1 MSTAGRRLVFR
12 SDRRIDV
19 EPFELPDPR
28 PWQVLVRNDFT
39 HVSAGTEMNFFRSN
53 PESGPLARDQ
63 LGYMAV
69 GEVVAVGSKVVDYSP
84 GERVVTN
91 ALHQS
96 HWLIDLDADTRA
108 AANSPLWYIDRLDPS
123 IPGEQGGF
131 VTLGDVALHGLR
143 RARPQ
148 IDQSAAVIGCGLV
161 GQLVVQ
167 LARVAGMHPVVATDL
182 VQRRLE
188 RARLSGATHLVNS
201 GETDAVTAV
210 RAITGDGAETVFP
223 CAPVPSTLQSA
234 LEMAAK
240 RGTISLV
247 ASVPGQARITLQDE
261 LLRRELTIIGTY
273 EADMNAPSVYWPW
286 SRARNRR
293 TVQRLM
299 AEGAVRLD
307 HLITHVVPYGEAEA
321 MFAAM
326 HDPGTDWMGVVFDW
340 R

>member
-1 MSTAGRRLVFR
+1 MSTAARRLVFR

-19 EPFELPDPR
+19 EPFEVPDPGPR
-28 PWQVLVRNDFT
+28 QVLVRNDFT
-39 HVSAGTEMNFFRSN
+39 HVSAGTEMNFFRLN
-53 PESGPLARDQ
+53 PESGPLVRDQ

-69 GEVVAVGSKVVDYSP
+69 GEVVAVGGAVSEYAT

-96 HWLIDLDADTRA
+96 HWLVDLDADPPVGSQ
-108 AANSPLWYIDRLDPS
+108 SPLWYIDRLDPA

-143 RARPQ
+143 RAQPQ

-161 GQLVVQ
+161 GQLVIQ
-167 LARVAGMHPVVATDL
+167 LARVAGMHPVIATDL
-182 VQRRLE
+182 VERRLE
-188 RARLSGATHLVNS
+188 RARISGATHLVDS
-201 GETDAVTAV
+201 GASDAAAAV
-210 RAITGDGAETVFP
+210 REITGDGAETVFP
-223 CAPVPSTLQSA
+223 CAPVPSTLQTA

-240 RGTISLV
+240 RGTVSLV
-247 ASVPGQARITLQDE
+247 ASIPGIARITLQDE

-293 TVQRLM
+293 AVLRLM
-299 AEGAVRLD
+299 AEGAIRLD

-326 HDPGTDWMGVVFDW
+326 HDPGTDWMGVVLDW

>member
-1 MSTAGRRLVFR
+1 MSIAGERLVFR
-12 SDRRIDV
+12 SDRRIDI
-19 EPFELPDPR
+19 EPFELPDPGPR
-28 PWQVLVRNDFT
+28 QVLVRNDFT
-39 HVSAGTEMNFFRSN
+39 QVSAGTEMNFFRLN
-53 PESGPLARDQ
+53 PETGPLVRER

-69 GEVVAVGSKVVDYSP
+69 GEVVAVG
-84 GERVVTN
+84 GEAAGYAVGDRVVTN

-96 HWLIDLDADTRA
+96 HWLVDLDADPRGGTQ
-108 AANSPLWYIDRLDPS
+108 SPFWYIDRLDPS

-143 RARPQ
+143 RAQPQ
-148 IDQSAAVIGCGLV
+148 IDESAAVIGCGLV
-161 GQLVVQ
+161 GQLVIQ
-167 LARVAGMHPVVATDL
+167 LARIAGMHPVVAIDL
-182 VQRRLE
+182 VERRLE
-188 RARLSGATHLVNS
+188 RARISGATHVVDS
-201 GETDAVTAV
+201 GTSDAVAAV
-210 RAITGDGAETVFP
+210 REITGDGAETVLP
-223 CAPVPSTLQSA
+223 CAPVPSTLQPA

-247 ASVPGQARITLQDE
+247 ASIPGVAQIRLQDE

-293 TVQRLM
+293 AVQRLM
-299 AEGAVRLD
+299 AEGAIRLD
-307 HLITHVVPYGEAEA
+307 HLVTHVVPHTEAEA

-326 HDPGTDWMGVVFDW
+326 HDPGTDWMGVVLDW